1 MSFKS
6 SYNKNWKR
14 LMILPIL
21 ILVISLGILGN
32 NYSTFGDFIEKDV
45 SLKGGYS
52 ITVETEKEFSSK
64 DVEDILGG
72 DISVKKLRSIATGS
86 ALGYTIDYGGDDID
100 SFLSEVKS
108 LFEINEYSIKEISPA
123 ISQRFWEGT
132 LKAVSMAIIS
142 MSLVVFLY
150 FRKVVPALAIVLSG
164 ISNIIG
170 TLAAMSLIGISLS
183 ASGIAAILMLLGYSI
198 DSNIVLTARVMKNK
212 KDSLEDRITSAIK
225 TGLTMSVT
233 SIVALTVLYLTSTA
247 EILKI
252 ISLTLIIGLLLDVL
266 NTWIQNAGILR
277 LYLGDKK

>member
-6 SYNKNWKR
+6 SYNKNWKK
-14 LMILPIL
+14 LMILPVL

-32 NYSTFGDFIEKDV
+32 NYSNFGDFIEKDV

-52 ITVETEKEFSSK
+52 ITVETDEEFSTLDLEK
-64 DVEDILGG
+64 QLGDDVA
-72 DISVKKLRSIATGS
+72 VKKLKSIATGG
-86 ALGYTIDYGGDDID
+86 ALGYTLDYGGDDVD
-100 SFLSEVKS
+100 SFLSEIKS
-108 LFEINEYSIKEISPA
+108 LFEVTEYSIEEISPA

-132 LKAVSMAIIS
+132 LKAITMALIA
-142 MSLVVFLY
+142 MSFVIFLY
-150 FRKVVPALAIVLSG
+150 FRKVVPAAAIVLSG
-164 ISNIIG
+164 VSNIIG
-170 TLAAMSLIGISLS
+170 TLAAMSLLGISLS

-198 DSNIVLTARVMKNK
+198 DSNIVLTARVLKNK
-212 KDSLEDRITSAIK
+212 RDSLEDRITSAVK

-233 SIVALTVLYLTSTA
+233 SIVALLVLYLTSTA
-247 EILKI
+247 AILKI

>member
-1 MSFKS
+1 L
-6 SYNKNWKR
+6 N
-14 LMILPIL
+14 
-21 ILVISLGILGN
+21 
-32 NYSTFGDFIEKDV
+32 E
-45 SLKGGYS
+45 
-52 ITVETEKEFSSK
+52 VE
-64 DVEDILGG
+64 
-72 DISVKKLRSIATGS
+72 
-86 ALGYTIDYGGDDID
+86 
-100 SFLSEVKS
+100 S
-108 LFEINEYSIKEISPA
+108 LFEVSEYSIEEISPA

-132 LKAVSMAIIS
+132 LKAISVAIIA

-170 TLAAMSLIGISLS
+170 TLAAISLMGISLS

-212 KDSLEDRITSAIK
+212 RDSLEDRITSAVK
-225 TGLTMSVT
+225 TGLTMSIT
-233 SIVALTVLYLTSTA
+233 SIAALTVLYLTSTA

>member
-6 SYNKNWKR
+6 SYNKKWKK
-14 LMILPIL
+14 LMILPVLIL
-21 ILVISLGILGN
+21 IVSLGILGN
-32 NYSTFGDFIEKDV
+32 NYSTFGDFIEKDA

-52 ITVETEKEFSSK
+52 ITIETEKEFSPK
-64 DVEDILGG
+64 EVENILGE

-86 ALGYTIDYGGDDID
+86 ALGYTIDYGGDNID
-100 SFLSEVKS
+100 SFLIEVES
-108 LFEINEYSIKEISPA
+108 LFGVSEYGIEEISPA

-132 LKAVSMAIIS
+132 LKAISGAIIA

-212 KDSLEDRITSAIK
+212 KDSLEDRITSAVK

-233 SIVALTVLYLTSTA
+233 SIAALTVLYLTSTA

-252 ISLTLIIGLLLDVL
+252 ISLTLI
-266 NTWIQNAGILR
+266 
-277 LYLGDKK
+277 

>member
-6 SYNKNWKR
+6 SYNKNWKKI
-14 LMILPIL
+14 MILPVL

-52 ITVETEKEFSSK
+52 VTVETEKEFSPAE
-64 DVEDILGG
+64 VEDMLGG
-72 DISVKKLRSIATGS
+72 DISVKKLRSIATGN
-86 ALGYTIDYGGDDID
+86 ALGYTIEYGGNNID
-100 SFLSEVKS
+100 SFLNEVES
-108 LFEINEYSIKEISPA
+108 LFEVSEYSIEEISPA

-132 LKAVSMAIIS
+132 LKAISVAIIA

-170 TLAAMSLIGISLS
+170 TLAAISLMGINLS

-212 KDSLEDRITSAIK
+212 RDSLEDRITSAVK

-233 SIVALTVLYLTSTA
+233 SIAALTVLYLTSTA

>member
-6 SYNKNWKR
+6 SYNQNWKK

-21 ILVISLGILGN
+21 ILVISLGVLGS
-32 NYSTFGDFIEKDV
+32 NYSSFGDFIEKDV

-52 ITVETEKEFSSK
+52 VTVETDKEFSTSELEENLGS
-64 DVEDILGG
+64 DVAI
-72 DISVKKLRSIATGS
+72 KKLKSIATGG

-100 SFLSEVKS
+100 SFLVEIEGLFGVKD
-108 LFEINEYSIKEISPA
+108 YSIEEISPA

-132 LKAVSMAIIS
+132 LKAVSLAIIA

-150 FRKVVPALAIVLSG
+150 FRRIVPAAAIVLSG
-164 ISNIIG
+164 VSNIIG
-170 TLAAMSLIGISLS
+170 TLAAMSLIGVSLS

-212 KDSLEDRITSAIK
+212 KDSLENRITSAVK

-233 SIVALTVLYLTSTA
+233 SIAALTVLYLTSTA

-252 ISLTLIIGLLLDVL
+252 ISLTLIIGLLLDIM
-266 NTWIQNAGILR
+266 NTWVQNAGILR
-277 LYLGDKK
+277 FYLGDKK